1 MSVQISCWLCG
12 KNGNETGLYI
22 LTFGKPPAVGAEAI
36 LSVYP
41 WLTVLSIT
49 LKSNKC

>member
-1 MSVQISCWLCG
+1 MAEQSLCWLCG
-12 KNGNETGLYI
+12 KNRNEIGLYI
-22 LTFGKPPAVGAEAI
+22 LTFGKPQPVGAEAI